1 MRIRATAGHVIFA
14 LAVMGLGA
22 ISLVT
27 DHFAAVWEPVP
38 QGIPARHALAYANG
52 VLMLLLG
59 AGLLLRRARA
69 RAALLLT
76 VFFVLWFLLLHVPIV
91 IAAPASADGWSG
103 FGECG
108 TLIVGAMLVF
118 AGAPGQGGDSRPR
131 FLSGDRGVGLARVL
145 FALAAFLMSLG
156 NLAYLQ
162 ANADFPPAWIPH
174 WMGWGYL
181 VGLGFIATGLAVL
194 CRTLPRLATC
204 AAAWMM
210 SLLTLG
216 CWVTF
221 VLEAPGDRMNWTG
234 LMVSSALAGAGWLV
248 AETYRNDAWLAL
260 PWRPAGRG
268 RGHHAP
274 AATASGA
281 SAQSITST
289 GSE

>member
-1 MRIRATAGHVIFA
+1 MRIRATAGNIIFA
-14 LAVMGLGA
+14 LAVMGLGV

-27 DHFAAVWEPVP
+27 DHFASVWEPVP
-38 QGIPARHALAYANG
+38 KGLPARHALAYANG

-59 AGLLLRRARA
+59 AGLLVRRARV

-76 VFFVLWFLLLHVPIV
+76 VFFVLWFVLLHVPIAV
-91 IAAPASADGWSG
+91 AEPGSANSWSG

-118 AGAPGQGGDSRPR
+118 AGATTGGADSPAG
-131 FLSGDRGVGLARVL
+131 FLSGDRGVRLARVI
-145 FALAAFLMSLG
+145 FALAAFLMSLA

-194 CRTLPRLATC
+194 SRTLARLATH

-210 SLLTLG
+210 SLVTLG
-216 CWVTF
+216 CWVSF
-221 VLEAPGDRMNWTG
+221 VVQAPGDRMNWTG

-248 AETYRNDAWLAL
+248 AETYRNEPWLAL
-260 PWRPAGRG
+260 PWHRQDRHADG
-268 RGHHAP
+268 HAP
-274 AATASGA
+274 GEAAIG
-281 SAQSITST
+281 QSVTPT
-289 GSE
+289 GGE